1 MFEDRGSATLE
12 AGDEAEDPAVD
23 QRRDPTNRG
32 GGGYRGNRDD
42 NRAFPPTCKRD
53 FFSLFFFFL
62 SPPLSSISIQVSIA
76 FDHRVPP
83 VTLDSVKKEKFE

>member
-53 FFSLFFFFL
+53 FFSLFFFSSL
-62 SPPLSSISIQVSIA
+62 PLSIDIDRSIDRFRSSCVKVC
-76 FDHRVPP
+76 HR
-83 VTLDSVKKEKFE
+83 

>member
-53 FFSLFFFFL
+53 FFSLFFFFPL
-62 SPPLSSISIQVSIA
+62 SPPFLDIDRSIDRFRSSCVKVC
-76 FDHRVPP
+76 HR
-83 VTLDSVKKEKFE
+83 